1 MTPAQIKLCESFTDS
16 ILIHFKKLD
25 IPGKCILE
33 GNSAKIQILAY
44 GKTISTTIP
53 ANVIINVVSNI
64 ESWKTTRYE
73 IIAELTN
80 ALVFIGKNVNRS
92 HKRSAKKI
100 KKRKRKV
107 K

>member
-1 MTPAQIKLCESFTDS
+1 MTPAQIKLCESFADS
-16 ILIHFKKLD
+16 ILIHFRRLN

-33 GNSAKIQILAY
+33 SNSAKIQILAY

-73 IIAELTN
+73 IIEELTN
-80 ALVFIGKNVNRS
+80 TLVFIGKNVNGS
-92 HKRSAKKI
+92 HKKSTKKNKKRRKI
-100 KKRKRKV
+100 K
-107 K
+107 